1 MQTKK
6 QTKVLIILD
15 GWGHSDITE
24 NNAIAQAFTPV
35 WNKFNEKFKHTLIS
49 TSGKEVGLPGEQM
62 GNSEVGHLNLGAGRI
77 VKQDFTRIQNDIE
90 NGDFFNNP
98 ILKNSLEYAN
108 DNNKAVHIMGLLS
121 DGGVHSH
128 EKQIYAMLEMCK
140 QYQCKEVYLHI
151 FVDGRDCAQK
161 SAKQYIQK
169 LENKLIEL
177 DVGEITSVIG
187 RYFSLDRD
195 NRWSR
200 VRCAYEL
207 IARGK
212 GKFMA
217 QNATEAIDMAYER
230 GETDEFVQATI
241 IKAPIKIK
249 KGDVMIFMNY
259 RADRARQITQAF
271 TDENFQ
277 GFSRGAF
284 IPMQFVCLTEYKK
297 DFNLPI
303 VYPNA
308 KLNNVLGKYLSNLG
322 MTQLRI
328 AETEKYA
335 HVTFFLNGGIERPFY
350 GEDRILIPS
359 PDVATYD
366 MQPEMSAFELTD
378 ELAENIESQ
387 KYDLIIC
394 NFANTDMVGHSG
406 KLNATIQAVEAV
418 DKCLGIIYQALNEI
432 NGEMLITADHGNAE
446 QMVDFKTGEVHTA
459 HTNNPVPLIFVSNRK
474 AEIADPETGSLS
486 DIAPTLLTMMDIE
499 QPEEMTGNS
508 LITFSNLC
516 ANKND

>member
-1 MQTKK
+1 MSAKK

-15 GWGHSDITE
+15 GWGHSEVVE
-24 NNAIAQAFTPV
+24 NNAIAMANTPV
-35 WNKFNEKFKHTLIS
+35 WDRFNEQFAHTLIS
-49 TSGKEVGLPGEQM
+49 TSGVKVGLPGEQM
-62 GNSEVGHLNLGAGRI
+62 GNSEVGHLNLGAGRV
-77 VKQDFTRIQNDIE
+77 VKQDFTRISVDIE
-90 NGDFFNNP
+90 NGDFFRNP
-98 ILKNSLEYAN
+98 ILKNALEYAN

-128 EKQIYAMLEMCK
+128 EEQLHAMLEMTK
-140 QYQCKEVYLHI
+140 KYACKEVYLHI
-151 FVDGRDCAQK
+151 SADGRDCAQK

-169 LENKLIEL
+169 LEDKITEFS
-177 DVGEITSVIG
+177 VGEIVSIIG

-195 NRWSR
+195 NRWAR
-200 VRCAYEL
+200 IRCAYEL
-207 IARGK
+207 IAKGK
-212 GKFMA
+212 GKYLA
-217 QNATEAIDMAYER
+217 QTASEAIDMAYER
-230 GETDEFVQATI
+230 GETDEFIESTV
-241 IKAPIKIK
+241 IKAPTKIN

-277 GFSRGAF
+277 GFSRGTFVPTQF
-284 IPMQFVCLTEYKK
+284 ICLTEYKK
-297 DFNLPI
+297 DFNLP
-303 VYPNA
+303 VAYPSA

-350 GEDRILIPS
+350 GEDRVLIPS

-366 MQPEMSAFELTD
+366 LKPEMSAFELTD

-406 KLNATIQAVEAV
+406 KLDATIKAVEAV
-418 DKCLGIIYQALNEI
+418 DTCLGIVYQALRSI
-432 NGEMLITADHGNAE
+432 DGEMLITADHGNAE
-446 QMVDFKTGEVHTA
+446 QMVNPKTGEVHTA
-459 HTNNPVPLIFVSNRK
+459 HTSNPVPLVFVSERTV
-474 AEIADPETGSLS
+474 EIAEPGEGALS
-486 DIAPTLLTMMDIE
+486 DIAPTLLLMMDVE
-499 QPEEMTGNS
+499 QPEEMTGTS
-508 LITFSNLC
+508 LITF
-516 ANKND
+516 KK

>member
-1 MQTKK
+1 MNTQK

-15 GWGHSDITE
+15 GWGHSEVVE
-24 NNAIAQAFTPV
+24 NNAVALARTPV
-35 WNKFNEKFKHTLIS
+35 WDKFNTQFAHTLIS

-77 VKQDFTRIQNDIE
+77 VKQDFTRIQNEIG
-90 NGDFFNNP
+90 NGDFFRNP

-108 DNNKAVHIMGLLS
+108 DNSKAVHIMGLLS

-128 EKQIYAMLEMCK
+128 EEQMYAMLEMSK
-140 QYQCKEVYLHI
+140 QYGCQEVYLHI
-151 FVDGRDCAQK
+151 FADGRDCAQK
-161 SAKQYIQK
+161 SAKNYILK
-169 LENKLIEL
+169 LEDKITEFGI
-177 DVGEITSVIG
+177 GEIASVIG

-207 IARGK
+207 IAKGK
-212 GKFMA
+212 GAFLA
-217 QNATEAIDMAYER
+217 QSAVEAIDMAYER
-230 GETDEFVQATI
+230 GETDEFVQSTV
-241 IKAPIKIK
+241 IKAPTKIQ

-271 TDENFQ
+271 TDESFQ
-277 GFSRGAF
+277 GFSRGTF
-284 IPMQFVCLTEYKK
+284 VPIQFVCLTEYKK
-297 DFNLPI
+297 EFNLPV
-303 VYPNA
+303 VYPAA

-366 MQPEMSAFELTD
+366 LKPEMSIFELTD

-406 KLNATIQAVEAV
+406 KLGAAIKAVEAV
-418 DKCLGIIYQALNEI
+418 DTCLGIVYQALRSI
-432 NGEMLITADHGNAE
+432 NGEMLITADHGNVE
-446 QMVDFKTGEVHTA
+446 QMVNPETGEAHTA
-459 HTNNPVPLIFVSNRK
+459 HTNNPVPLLFISDRAVK
-474 AEIADPETGSLS
+474 IAESGTGALS
-486 DIAPTLLTMMDIE
+486 DIAPTLLLMMDIE
-499 QPEEMTGNS
+499 QPDEMTGSS
-508 LITFSNLC
+508 LITFN
-516 ANKND
+516 